1 MKLVNAKT
9 QYSLTN
15 KAQTELF
22 ELWRKK
28 KLCLSRE
35 WQTRK
40 DKIVATLGTE
50 LTAGQF
56 SKIIEVIE
64 CILLYF
70 DHLIPV
76 VILIFKF
83 CWLNL

>member
-1 MKLVNAKT
+1 MKLVDAET

-15 KAQTELF
+15 KAQTKLF

-28 KLCLSRE
+28 KLCLGRE

-56 SKIIEVIE
+56 SKIIEVNE

-70 DHLIPV
+70 DHLILV
-76 VILIFKF
+76 VNLIFKF

>member
-1 MKLVNAKT
+1 MKLVDAET

-22 ELWRKK
+22 EQWRKRK
-28 KLCLSRE
+28 FCLSRE

-50 LTAGQF
+50 LTAAEF
-56 SKIIEVIE
+56 SKIIEVNK

-70 DHLIPV
+70 DHLIPF
-76 VILIFKF
+76 VIPIFKF
-83 CWLNL
+83 